1 MSTGAT
7 GDDKFV
13 APPSFDDVY
22 RDHFAYVWNSL
33 RRLGTEPPDLAETTH
48 DVFLVVQKQLPTFD
62 WNRLLKPWLF
72 AIAVRVAF
80 DRVTRPAIRPT
91 EMGAAFDAKQSDA
104 SDDEKTRERLI
115 RALRAV
121 DRDRRAVVILH
132 DIDEVSVEDVAHAL
146 GVPVKTV
153 ETRLRIGREELAKA
167 FVNDDRKD

>member
-1 MSTGAT
+1 MSTETT

-22 RDHFAYVWNSL
+22 RDQFAYVWNSL
-33 RRLGTEPPDLAETTH
+33 RRLGTEPADLADVTH
-48 DVFLVVQKQLPTFD
+48 DVFVNVRKQLPTFD

-72 AIAVRVAF
+72 AMAVRVAF

-91 EMGAAFDAKQSDA
+91 EMGAAFDGDAAKRNTSDE
-104 SDDEKTRERLI
+104 DKTRERLI
-115 RALRAV
+115 RALRSV

-167 FVNDDRKD
+167 FSSLP